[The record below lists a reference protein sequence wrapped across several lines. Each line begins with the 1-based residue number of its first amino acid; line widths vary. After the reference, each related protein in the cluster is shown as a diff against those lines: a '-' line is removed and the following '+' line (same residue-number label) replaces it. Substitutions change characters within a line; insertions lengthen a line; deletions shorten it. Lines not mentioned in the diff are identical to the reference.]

1 MKLATLKNNT
11 RDGLLVVVNKALTS
25 YVEVNNIAATLQEA
39 LDSWEKVKP
48 LLETVY
54 KLLNNN
60 ELIDAKVFKQET
72 CESPLPRA
80 YAWLDGSAYVNHVEL
95 TRKARGASIPSS
107 FYEDPLM
114 YQGGSDTFLGPR
126 EDICLENEAYGI
138 DFEAEVAVI
147 TNDVPMSCKEED
159 ASSHIVLLMLIND
172 VSLRNLIPDELAK
185 GIGFIQS
192 KSSCAFSP
200 VCVTP
205 DELGN
210 AWENNKVALSID
222 VFYNEVLFGNPLC
235 NVDMT
240 FSFSKLVSHA
250 AKTRHLSAGT
260 IIGSGT
266 VSNKL
271 EGKEGKSIEEGG
283 RGYSC
288 IAEKRMVEK
297 IQNGKIKS
305 EFMKFNDSIK
315 ILMNDEDG
323 NSIFGEINQRVRQY
337 KK

>member
-1 MKLATLKNNT
+1 MKLASLKNNT
-11 RDGLLVVVNKALTS
+11 RDGLLVLVNKTLTS
-25 YVEVNNIAATLQEA
+25 YVEVKDIARTLQEA

-48 LLETVY
+48 LLEKVY
-54 KLLNNN
+54 KQLNNN
-60 ELIDAKVFKQET
+60 ELIDAKVFKQED

-126 EDICLENEAYGI
+126 EDICLADEDYGI

-147 TNDVPMSCKEED
+147 TNDVEMACTQEE
-159 ASSHIVLLMLIND
+159 ASSHIILLMLIND

-205 DELGN
+205 DELGE
-210 AWENNKVALSID
+210 AWSDNKVSLSID

-271 EGKEGKSIEEGG
+271 NGKEGKSIEEGG

-297 IQNGKIKS
+297 IQTGNIKS

-315 ILMNDEDG
+315 ISMNDKDG
-323 NSIFGEINQRVRQY
+323 KSIFGEIKQSVTQY